1 MFFENVDFGLVL
13 ESVYNDDLEKF
24 TITNSFCPW
33 KWEAKTTNNMLY
45 YTPDEGSSSDSY
57 WNFNFTLQLTAI
69 SACSVTAFK
78 INDIDVISKITDE
91 TQTDYYKNLAF
102 SLPIKSIIE
111 NSKNINLNKIPITF
125 DISFSQGSETARLYN
140 NESSSAPMYLNLDG
154 ENHKLSF
161 STFQLVESY
170 NSGGS
175 FAYHSLHAASY
186 DNTEA
191 NEFVTFPTKTIK
203 NFKFQQS
210 DSTNFFFTFDSIVPI
225 SNNYITYGLPIGIN
239 NKFNCIV
246 KEVNNT
252 TVTCQ
257 IIVSNLSGVQ
267 ELVQQTYLTNSAI
280 LDLVTL
286 YHFNATPSDKNQL
299 QFYKTGQIEAVEFIE
314 SDNNQILLQKGGR
327 IWCKEFIEWDT
338 AVLPSKNEF
347 YRFHDEDLTYNGSV
361 EYDLQSFF
369 GNIPTG
375 TQISNTWILPSGLVS
390 FKNNCI
396 LNWYSKTDETTYNG
410 YNIQLVLFNIDTTHR
425 TYIDLSTTTI
435 FDNIISDI
443 TATETEYATHAYL
456 QLINNNTGIT
466 EDQVNSFNNVLEIYY
481 QEGSHVDINNINYN
495 KNYSIICKELKEV

>member
-1 MFFENVDFGLVL
+1 MFFENVDFGLVS

-78 INDIDVISKITDE
+78 INDIDVMSKITDE

-140 NESSSAPMYLNLDG
+140 NESSSAPMYLNLNG

-170 NSGGS
+170 NNGGS

-191 NEFVTFPTKTIK
+191 NEFITFPTKTIK

-225 SNNYITYGLPIGIN
+225 SSNYITYGLPIGIN

-246 KEVNNT
+246 KKVNNT

-257 IIVSNLSGVQ
+257 TIVSNLSGVQ

-286 YHFNATPSDKNQL
+286 YRFNATPPDKNQL
-299 QFYKTGQIEAVEFIE
+299 QFYKTRQIEAVEFIE
-314 SDNNQILLQKGGR
+314 SDDNQILLQKGGR
-327 IWCKEFIEWDT
+327 IWCKEFIE
-338 AVLPSKNEF
+338 AGG
-347 YRFHDEDLTYNGSV
+347 EDLYKRASAYNTSKSIQGVIISPSSDNGIQFYGSF
-361 EYDLQSFF
+361 S
-369 GNIPTG
+369 
-375 TQISNTWILPSGLVS
+375 SNYVATSIADSSVLTAY
-390 FKNNCI
+390 NCI
-396 LNWYSKTDETTYNG
+396 LRVSIYGS
-410 YNIQLVLFNIDTTHR
+410 
-425 TYIDLSTTTI
+425 
-435 FDNIISDI
+435 DNILSFINNGGTITITVYNSNGNEAATLLIDDI
-443 TATETEYATHAYL
+443 TKLYNNKISNIPAKCSLQIDISIPADYYCDNLIIIPSVKTYL
-456 QLINNNTGIT
+456 AN
-466 EDQVNSFNNVLEIYY
+466 E
-481 QEGSHVDINNINYN
+481 INYN
-495 KNYSIICKELKEV
+495 KDYSILAIEYKEV